1 VGQKI
6 HPIGLRLGIIKDW
19 ESKWYAEKN
28 FPELIEEDQK
38 LRGAIKKKMGRAG
51 ISRIEIE
58 RAANRVR
65 ITIHSAR
72 PGIIIGRG
80 GTGIDAL
87 KKELEQLTGKTI
99 QLNVQEIRRAE
110 LEAALVAQNVASQLE
125 RRIAYRRAMKQAVA
139 RSLRSGAKGIRIS
152 CSGRLAGAE
161 IARYEW
167 YREGRVPLQTLRA
180 DIDFGVAEALTT
192 YGRIGVKVWIYRG
205 DVLPERRR
213 ATDGGGARG
222 RAGETVVLPSRQ
234 PRVVVSQ
241 RRQEAAE
248 RPAGGYGAAGGP
260 PPDRGGPRQT
270 GSADTGAEPERPPAV
285 RPALDGVA
293 E

>member
-28 FPELIEEDQK
+28 FPDLIQEDQTLRRHIKTK
-38 LRGAIKKKMGRAG
+38 LGRAG

-87 KKELEQLTGKTI
+87 KKELEALTGKQI

-139 RSLRSGAKGIRIS
+139 RSLRSGAKGIRIA
-152 CSGRLAGAE
+152 CAGRLAGAE

-167 YREGRVPLQTLRA
+167 YRDGRVPLHTLRA
-180 DIDFGVAEALTT
+180 DIDFGTSEALTS

-213 ATDGGGARG
+213 PGEVRG
-222 RAGETVVLPSRQ
+222 RPGETVVLPSRL
-234 PRVVVSQ
+234 PRVTVQ
-241 RRQEAAE
+241 RRQDAH
-248 RPAGGYGAAGGP
+248 
-260 PPDRGGPRQT
+260 
-270 GSADTGAEPERPPAV
+270 ADAQEGQV
-285 RPALDGVA
+285 S
-293 E
+293 

>member
-38 LRGAIKKKMGRAG
+38 LRNAIKKKMGRAG

-213 ATDGGGARG
+213 APAEGGARG
-222 RAGETVVLPSRQ
+222 RGGPETVVLPSRQ
-234 PRVVVSQ
+234 PRVVVQQ
-241 RRQEAAE
+241 RRPAE
-248 RPAGGYGAAGGP
+248 GDGFGARDGVESEERTAGPAGRAKDAAP
-260 PPDRGGPRQT
+260 T
-270 GSADTGAEPERPPAV
+270 PE
-285 RPALDGVA
+285 
-293 E
+293 

>member
-1 VGQKI
+1 MGQKI

-28 FPELIEEDQK
+28 FADLIQEDQAIRRHIKTK
-38 LRGAIKKKMGRAG
+38 LARAG
-51 ISRIEIE
+51 IARVEIE

-65 ITIHSAR
+65 ITMHSAR

-87 KKELEQLTGKTI
+87 KKELEAMTGKQI
-99 QLNVQEIRRAE
+99 QLNVQEIRRPE
-110 LEAALVAQNVASQLE
+110 LEATLVAQNVASQLE
-125 RRIAYRRAMKQAVA
+125 RRVAYRRAMKQAVA
-139 RSLRSGAKGIRIS
+139 RSLRAGAKGIRIA

-192 YGRIGVKVWIYRG
+192 YGRIGVKAWIYRG

-213 ATDGGGARG
+213 PGELRG
-222 RAGETVVLPSRQ
+222 RPPETVVVPSRT
-234 PRVVVSQ
+234 PRVTVQ
-241 RRQEAAE
+241 RRQEIHVDAQE
-248 RPAGGYGAAGGP
+248 GEVP
-260 PPDRGGPRQT
+260 
-270 GSADTGAEPERPPAV
+270 
-285 RPALDGVA
+285 
-293 E
+293 

>member
-87 KKELEQLTGKTI
+87 KKELEALTGKAI

-213 ATDGGGARG
+213 APGTDTRRAGGGQ
-222 RAGETVVLPSRQ
+222 ETVVLPSRQ
-234 PRVVVSQ
+234 PRVIVQQ
-241 RRQEAAE
+241 RRTEDGTGGAE
-248 RPAGGYGAAGGP
+248 SDDRASRAPAGGAPEGAG
-260 PPDRGGPRQT
+260 D
-270 GSADTGAEPERPPAV
+270 
-285 RPALDGVA
+285 
-293 E
+293 

>member
-1 VGQKI
+1 MGQKV
-6 HPIGLRLGIIKDW
+6 HPYGFRLGYTKPWKSRWFVERDYDKLLLEDVKLKNELKEKVKSAGVSSIEVERPGNKLRVIIK
-19 ESKWYAEKN
+19 
-28 FPELIEEDQK
+28 
-38 LRGAIKKKMGRAG
+38 
-51 ISRIEIE
+51 
-58 RAANRVR
+58 
-65 ITIHSAR
+65 TAR

-87 KKELEQLTGKTI
+87 KKELEALTGKQI

-139 RSLRSGAKGIRIS
+139 RSLRSGAKGIRIA
-152 CSGRLAGAE
+152 CAGRLAGAE

-167 YREGRVPLQTLRA
+167 YRDGRVPLHTLRA

-213 ATDGGGARG
+213 PGELRG
-222 RAGETVVLPSRQ
+222 RAGETALPPSRLA
-234 PRVVVSQ
+234 RANVQ
-241 RRQEAAE
+241 RRQD
-248 RPAGGYGAAGGP
+248 GN
-260 PPDRGGPRQT
+260 
-270 GSADTGAEPERPPAV
+270 ADAQEGQV
-285 RPALDGVA
+285 S
-293 E
+293 

>member
-58 RAANRVR
+58 RAANRIR

-87 KKELEQLTGKTI
+87 KKELEHLTGKAI

-110 LEAALVAQNVASQLE
+110 LEATLVAQNVASQLE

-213 ATDGGGARG
+213 PPSEGGVRG
-222 RAGETVVLPSRQ
+222 RAGADTVVLPSRQ
-234 PRVVVSQ
+234 PRVIVQQ
-241 RRQEAAE
+241 RRPEAD
-248 RPAGGYGAAGGP
+248 GFGARDG
-260 PPDRGGPRQT
+260 
-270 GSADTGAEPERPPAV
+270 GAESEERASGPAARAKDATPPA
-285 RPALDGVA
+285 

>member
-28 FPELIEEDQK
+28 FPELIEEDYK
-38 LRGAIKKKMGRAG
+38 LRNAIKKKMGRAG

-87 KKELEQLTGKTI
+87 KKELEHLTGKAI

-213 ATDGGGARG
+213 PPADGVTRG
-222 RAGETVVLPSRQ
+222 RGGDTVVLPSRQ
-234 PRVVVSQ
+234 PRVVVQQ
-241 RRQEAAE
+241 RRPSE
-248 RPAGGYGAAGGP
+248 G
-260 PPDRGGPRQT
+260 
-270 GSADTGAEPERPPAV
+270 
-285 RPALDGVA
+285 DGVGA
-293 E
+293 REGGVESDDRRARTPSAQ

>member
-1 VGQKI
+1 
-6 HPIGLRLGIIKDW
+6 
-19 ESKWYAEKN
+19 
-28 FPELIEEDQK
+28 
-38 LRGAIKKKMGRAG
+38 MGRAG

-87 KKELEQLTGKTI
+87 KKELEALTGKAI

-152 CSGRLAGAE
+152 CSGRLAGSE

-167 YREGRVPLQTLRA
+167 YREGRVPLHTLRA
-180 DIDFGVAEALTT
+180 DIDFGIAEALTT
-192 YGRIGVKVWIYRG
+192 YGRIGVKVWVYRG
-205 DVLPERRR
+205 EILPERRL
-213 ATDGGGARG
+213 
-222 RAGETVVLPSRQ
+222 ETELRRP
-234 PRVVVSQ
+234 PRPFD
-241 RRQEAAE
+241 R
-248 RPAGGYGAAGGP
+248 AGGP
-260 PPDRGGPRQT
+260 PSEPAPVSGGAAEGERTVVIPTKVPRPVVT
-270 GSADTGAEPERPPAV
+270 RRPTDDGA
-285 RPALDGVA
+285 
-293 E
+293 

>member
-1 VGQKI
+1 MGQKI
-6 HPIGLRLGIIKDW
+6 HPIGLRL
-19 ESKWYAEKN
+19 
-28 FPELIEEDQK
+28 
-38 LRGAIKKKMGRAG
+38 
-51 ISRIEIE
+51 
-58 RAANRVR
+58 
-65 ITIHSAR
+65 
-72 PGIIIGRG
+72 GIIIGRG

-87 KKELEQLTGKTI
+87 KKELEALTGKQI

-139 RSLRSGAKGIRIS
+139 RSLRSGAKGIRIA

-213 ATDGGGARG
+213 PGELRG
-222 RAGETVVLPSRQ
+222 RAGETVVLPSRL
-234 PRVVVSQ
+234 PRVVVQ
-241 RRQEAAE
+241 RRQETHVDAQE
-248 RPAGGYGAAGGP
+248 GEV
-260 PPDRGGPRQT
+260 
-270 GSADTGAEPERPPAV
+270 S
-285 RPALDGVA
+285 
-293 E
+293 

>member
-28 FPELIEEDQK
+28 FADLIQEDQAIRRYIKGK
-38 LRGAIKKKMGRAG
+38 LARAG
-51 ISRIEIE
+51 IARVEIE

-65 ITIHSAR
+65 ITMHSAR

-87 KKELEQLTGKTI
+87 KKELEAMTGKQI
-99 QLNVQEIRRAE
+99 QLNVQEIRRPE
-110 LEAALVAQNVASQLE
+110 LEATLVAQNVASQLE
-125 RRIAYRRAMKQAVA
+125 RRVAYRRAMKQAVA
-139 RSLRSGAKGIRIS
+139 RSLRAGAKGIRIA

-192 YGRIGVKVWIYRG
+192 YGRIGVKAWIYRG

-213 ATDGGGARG
+213 PGELRARP
-222 RAGETVVLPSRQ
+222 GETVVVPSRM
-234 PRVVVSQ
+234 PRVTIQ
-241 RRQEAAE
+241 RRQETHVDAQE
-248 RPAGGYGAAGGP
+248 GEVP
-260 PPDRGGPRQT
+260 
-270 GSADTGAEPERPPAV
+270 
-285 RPALDGVA
+285 
-293 E
+293 

>member
-1 VGQKI
+1 MGQKI

-38 LRGAIKKKMGRAG
+38 LRAAIKKKMGRAG

-87 KKELEQLTGKTI
+87 KKELEASTGKAI

-110 LEAALVAQNVASQLE
+110 LEAALVAQNVAGQLE

-213 ATDGGGARG
+213 APGTEG
-222 RAGETVVLPSRQ
+222 RTRASDTVVLPSRQ
-234 PRVVVSQ
+234 PRVTVQQ
-241 RRQEAAE
+241 RRPDANVDAQEGQV
-248 RPAGGYGAAGGP
+248 P
-260 PPDRGGPRQT
+260 
-270 GSADTGAEPERPPAV
+270 
-285 RPALDGVA
+285 
-293 E
+293 

>member
-1 VGQKI
+1 MGQKS
-6 HPIGLRLGIIKDW
+6 HPRGLRLGIIEGWD
-19 ESKWYAEKN
+19 SKWYASHN
-28 FPELIEEDQK
+28 YATLLHEDLK
-38 LRGAIKKKMGRAG
+38 LRDFIKRRLYHAG

-58 RAANRVR
+58 RTANRVR

-87 KKELEQLTGKTI
+87 KKELDALTGKQI

-110 LEAALVAQNVASQLE
+110 LEATLVAQNVASQLE
-125 RRIAYRRAMKQAVA
+125 RRVAYRRAMKQAVA
-139 RSLRSGAKGIRIS
+139 RTLRSGAKGIRIS

-167 YREGRVPLQTLRA
+167 YRDGRVPLQTLRA

-205 DVLPERRR
+205 DILPERRR
-213 ATDGGGARG
+213 PGELRG
-222 RAGETVVLPSRQ
+222 RPGETVVLPSRM
-234 PRVVVSQ
+234 PRVNVQ
-241 RRQEAAE
+241 RRVEANVDAQEGEVSKGA
-248 RPAGGYGAAGGP
+248 PGPDAG
-260 PPDRGGPRQT
+260 
-270 GSADTGAEPERPPAV
+270 
-285 RPALDGVA
+285 
-293 E
+293 

>member
-38 LRGAIKKKMGRAG
+38 LRGAIKRKMGRAG

-87 KKELEQLTGKTI
+87 KKELEALTGKTI

-213 ATDGGGARG
+213 VPGTEGRG
-222 RAGETVVLPSRQ
+222 RAPETLVLPSRQ
-234 PRVVVSQ
+234 PRVIVQQ
-241 RRQEAAE
+241 RRDGDPDFAGRTGGAGSDE
-248 RPAGGYGAAGGP
+248 RAP
-260 PPDRGGPRQT
+260 
-270 GSADTGAEPERPPAV
+270 RPP
-285 RPALDGVA
+285 LS

>member
-6 HPIGLRLGIIKDW
+6 HPIGQRLGIVKDW

-28 FPELIEEDQK
+28 FADLIQEDQAARQHIKRK
-38 LRGAIKKKMGRAG
+38 LARAG

-87 KKELEQLTGKTI
+87 KKELEALTGK
-99 QLNVQEIRRAE
+99 QVQVNVQEIRRAE

-125 RRIAYRRAMKQAVA
+125 RRVAYRRAMKQAVA
-139 RSLRSGAKGIRIS
+139 RTLRAGAKGIRIA

-180 DIDFGVAEALTT
+180 DIDYGEAEALTT

-213 ATDGGGARG
+213 PGELPRRA
-222 RAGETVVLPSRQ
+222 AGETVVLPSRL
-234 PRVVVSQ
+234 PRVVVQ
-241 RRQEAAE
+241 RRQETHAHAQE
-248 RPAGGYGAAGGP
+248 GEV
-260 PPDRGGPRQT
+260 
-270 GSADTGAEPERPPAV
+270 S
-285 RPALDGVA
+285 
-293 E
+293 

>member
-87 KKELEQLTGKTI
+87 KKELEQLTGKAI

-213 ATDGGGARG
+213 APGTEGRG
-222 RAGETVVLPSRQ
+222 RSAETLVLPSRQ
-234 PRVVVSQ
+234 PRVIVQQ
-241 RRQEAAE
+241 RR
-248 RPAGGYGAAGGP
+248 PDDPDFAG
-260 PPDRGGPRQT
+260 RGGPEPVE
-270 GSADTGAEPERPPAV
+270 GATRAPAS
-285 RPALDGVA
+285 

>member
-1 VGQKI
+1 MGQKI

-28 FPELIEEDQK
+28 FADLIQEDQAIRRYIKGK
-38 LRGAIKKKMGRAG
+38 LARAG
-51 ISRIEIE
+51 IARVEIE

-65 ITIHSAR
+65 ITMHSAR

-87 KKELEQLTGKTI
+87 KKELEAMTGKQI
-99 QLNVQEIRRAE
+99 QLNVQEIRRPE
-110 LEAALVAQNVASQLE
+110 LEATLVAQNVASQLE
-125 RRIAYRRAMKQAVA
+125 RRVAYRRAMKQAVA
-139 RSLRSGAKGIRIS
+139 RSLRAGAKGIRIA

-192 YGRIGVKVWIYRG
+192 YGRIGVKAWIYRG

-213 ATDGGGARG
+213 PGELRARP
-222 RAGETVVLPSRQ
+222 GETVVVPSRM
-234 PRVVVSQ
+234 PRVTIQ
-241 RRQEAAE
+241 RRQETHVDAQE
-248 RPAGGYGAAGGP
+248 GEVP
-260 PPDRGGPRQT
+260 
-270 GSADTGAEPERPPAV
+270 
-285 RPALDGVA
+285 
-293 E
+293 